1 MCGSRKGPVN
11 ICQQDRGGGER
22 GATIRFSLTKT
33 ESQET
38 EHHRGPAHI
47 QSTPA
52 LWGPSRSWSNFG
64 LPCEQTAQNPLI
76 QGQPCSSLRTLDPD
90 QSVRLNLNRF
100 IKGQCE
106 DQTWR
111 LPVAEKIFRLRSW
124 STSTQQSRRPEVQQL
139 VWSQNHWEDLTCWTD
154 WSYHISQSELHHH
167 PPTPSP
173 NYTDHK
179 TLVHSLPTLNTSELN

>member
-1 MCGSRKGPVN
+1 MLTFSPLQRSGVRPDHGQTLVCRVN
-11 ICQQDRGGGER
+11 RQHRTHLSKVNPAAVLEPWTQ
-22 GATIRFSLTKT
+22 IR
-33 ESQET
+33 
-38 EHHRGPAHI
+38 
-47 QSTPA
+47 
-52 LWGPSRSWSNFG
+52 
-64 LPCEQTAQNPLI
+64 
-76 QGQPCSSLRTLDPD
+76 

-139 VWSQNHWEDLTCWTD
+139 VWIQNHREDLTCWTD

>member
-1 MCGSRKGPVN
+1 MLTYSPLQLSGVRPDHGQTLVCRVN
-11 ICQQDRGGGER
+11 RQHRTHLSKVNPAAVLEPWTQ
-22 GATIRFSLTKT
+22 IR
-33 ESQET
+33 
-38 EHHRGPAHI
+38 
-47 QSTPA
+47 
-52 LWGPSRSWSNFG
+52 
-64 LPCEQTAQNPLI
+64 
-76 QGQPCSSLRTLDPD
+76 

-124 STSTQQSRRPEVQQL
+124 SIWATSTQQSRRPEVQQL
-139 VWSQNHWEDLTCWTD
+139 VWIQHHWEDLTCWTD

-167 PPTPSP
+167 PPTPPP